1 VPLGRSEPRTAG
13 GRRPGMSVIGNTVLR
28 VRTTIRAAAAV
39 ASLLAVLCLGPLG
52 LAPAH
57 AASTLPGPIVLLGTG
72 GLRWSDVDSDTPAL
86 FSLQSDSVGWLVVR
100 SVRSTTCPV
109 DGWLS
114 VSAGRRAADTPTP
127 AHTGCRAPS
136 VEIPTPGQQ
145 GTVPAWPS
153 YVDQANADTYEATPG
168 LFGTTLITA
177 GRRTAAV
184 GPGAAIALA
193 DAQGRTPHA
202 WAGGITTEKLADDV
216 EAALATNPQLLAV
229 DLGEIRDP
237 TQQPSGSRPL
247 TSGFAQSREDQVK
260 ALDSRLGLILGRLN
274 QLPNATVLVASLA
287 DAGSEPQL
295 QLVAARGPAPLGG
308 SYGDSLLGSRSTRQD
323 AIVQSTDLMPTL
335 LKSLGVPAPPDTVG
349 SPLQVVERGSEA
361 HRLGK
366 LDDVDLA
373 SAAIRPIVPWF
384 FNGLVIAQIVL
395 YGLATLVLRRLRGE
409 APAAAHQRQRT
420 LRWLRQCAVVFAA
433 VPAATFL
440 ANLVPWWRAGTPG
453 LAVTLAVIGFVVPI
467 ALLALLGP
475 WRRTLLGPMG
485 TVGAVTMLVLGIDA
499 LTGSHLVLL
508 SLMGLQPVVAGRFYG
523 FGNPAF
529 SLFATGALLLGIS
542 VADVLVRQGR
552 RKPAAAAVALIG
564 VVATIIDGTP
574 GFGSDFGGPPAI
586 IPAFAVLALF
596 ALGVRVTWRRALLIA
611 AVTLTVI
618 LLLSVIDWL
627 RPEDNRTHLGRFV
640 QTVIDGGAWPV
651 VQRKAEQNIHILFT
665 SWLSALLPFAVAF
678 VVLVLA
684 RPVAWGVRP
693 LQLAYDRSP
702 MLRHGLI
709 AFGVLMLLGAGL
721 NDSGAVVP
729 AVAATVALPL
739 LISASVRALEL
750 KDDDR
755 LAAAIEAARKPKRSR
770 Q

>member
-1 VPLGRSEPRTAG
+1 MV
-13 GRRPGMSVIGNTVLR
+13 GNTVIR

-52 LAPAH
+52 AVPAH
-57 AASTLPGPIVLLGTG
+57 AASALPGPVILIGTG
-72 GLRWSDVDSDTPAL
+72 GLRWGDVDSDTPAL
-86 FSLQSDSVGWLVVR
+86 SSLQNDASVGWLAVR
-100 SVRSTTCPV
+100 SVRSSTCPV

-127 AHTGCRAPS
+127 PHTGCREPAAD
-136 VEIPTPGQQ
+136 IPAAGGPA
-145 GTVPAWPS
+145 TVPAWSS
-153 YVDQANADTYEATPG
+153 YVTEANADTYEATPG
-168 LFGTTLITA
+168 LFGTALATA
-177 GRRTAAV
+177 DRRTAAV
-184 GPGAAIALA
+184 GPGAVIALA

-202 WAGGITTEKLADDV
+202 WAGSTEGPELADDV
-216 EAALATNPQLLAV
+216 EAALRTNPQLLVV
-229 DLGEIRDP
+229 DIGEVRDP
-237 TQQPSGSRPL
+237 EQQPSGAPEPSA
-247 TSGFAQSREDQVK
+247 GFAQPRADQVQ
-260 ALDSRLGLILGRLN
+260 ALDSRLGLVLGQLA
-274 QLPNATVLVASLA
+274 QLPDATVIVASLA
-287 DAGSEPQL
+287 DAGTESQL
-295 QLVAARGPAPLGG
+295 QLVAARGRAPLGG
-308 SYGDSLLGSRSTRQD
+308 SYGNSLLGSRSTRQD
-323 AIVQSTDLMPTL
+323 AIVQSTDLMPTV
-335 LKSLGVPAPPDTVG
+335 LKGLGVEAPADTVG
-349 SPLQVVERGSEA
+349 SPLQVVEGGGSAED
-361 HRLGK
+361 RLAK

-373 SAAIRPIVPWF
+373 STAVHPIVPWF

-395 YGLATLVLRRLRGE
+395 YGVATLVLRRLRGQE
-409 APAAAHQRQRT
+409 PAAAHRRRRT
-420 LRWLRQCAVVFAA
+420 LRWLRQGAVVFAC

-440 ANLVPWWRAGTPG
+440 ANLVPWWRFGSPG
-453 LAVTLAVIGFVVPI
+453 VAVTLAVIGFVVPI

-475 WRRTLLGPMG
+475 WRRALLGPMG
-485 TVGAVTMLVLGIDA
+485 AVGAVTMLVLGGDA
-499 LTGSHLVLL
+499 LTGSHLVLS

-529 SLFATGALLLGIS
+529 ALFATGALLLGIS
-542 VADVLVRQGR
+542 AADALVRQGR
-552 RKPAAAAVALIG
+552 RRPAAAAVALIG
-564 VVATIIDGTP
+564 VVATIVDGTP

-611 AVTLTVI
+611 GVTLTVI
-618 LLLSVIDWL
+618 VLLSVIDWL

-651 VQRKAEQNIHILFT
+651 IQRKGEQNIRILFT

-684 RPVAWGVRP
+684 RPVAWGARP

-755 LAAAIEAARKPKRSR
+755 LAAAVAAARRPKRSR
-770 Q
+770 R